1 MRKKAILGLLLSVS
15 LLTPAI
21 SLEPSFLV
29 AEQSI
34 EVDCNNLANARII
47 KNEELE
53 KVQTLA
59 TSQEVEVI
67 QQEVEIVEEQEDVE
81 VTNEEVLDTTAREIV
96 EEPVEDNKEYC
107 RFEVS
112 FYTSASDEGGG
123 YGGLTASGELV
134 QPWVSVALPSDIPFY
149 SEVYIEGLGSFI
161 NHDTGSY
168 IQWTYDEYGN
178 PLCRVDVCVNTKEEA
193 FRLGRYQA
201 DGYIIRNE
209 NY

>member
-34 EVDCNNLANARII
+34 EVDCNNLANARMI

-59 TSQEVEVI
+59 VSQEVEVA

-81 VTNEEVLDTTAREIV
+81 ATNEEVLDNREYWTFEISY
-96 EEPVEDNKEYC
+96 YC
-107 RFEVS
+107 GCWNC
-112 FYTSASDEGGG
+112 TQNGD
-123 YGGLTASGELV
+123 LTTASGTIAE
-134 QPWVSVALPSDIPFY
+134 QGRTVATPSDIPFG
-149 SEVYIEGLGSFI
+149 SEIYVDGIGTLIAEDRGGYIE
-161 NHDTGSY
+161 Y
-168 IQWTYDEYGN
+168 TYDDYGNIVMRLDVYLDSHELCYEYGRHYSN
-178 PLCRVDVCVNTKEEA
+178 
-193 FRLGRYQA
+193 
-201 DGYIIRNE
+201 GYIIRNE